1 MHNNG
6 FLTVNSRTA
15 LGALPV
21 GGACVHVTG
30 DGIDA
35 TFYTDSSGATGRIVL
50 PAPQPD
56 ASLSPEENGAP
67 FSSYDIEVSADGY
80 YTVLS
85 RAVPVFPG
93 ITSVQNVNLIPV
105 AAYGFENKPEDS
117 LVIDECIQGPG
128 GEQ

>member
-21 GGACVHVTG
+21 RGARVHVTG
-30 DGIDA
+30 NGVDA
-35 TFYTDSSGATGRIVL
+35 IFYTDSSGATGKIVL
-50 PAPQPD
+50 PAPQPA
-56 ASLSPEENGAP
+56 ASLTPEEDGAP
-67 FSSYDIEVSADGY
+67 FASYDIEVSADGY

-105 AAYGFENKPEDS
+105 AAYGFENKPEGS
-117 LVIDECIQGPG
+117 LVIDESMQGPG